1 MKKIKLKVNHKDQ
14 RGLIVDLL
22 EKKNIKLITLITQKK
37 GKDRGNQYHKKTTQ

>member
-22 EKKNIKLITLITQKK
+22 EKKKYKCDYSYNSKK
-37 GKDRGNQYHKKTTQ
+37 R